1 MFLLYVLVRLI
12 ERGLCSTTTSC
23 SRLLLLLVD
32 GGGTVGSKRRRRRAA
47 GRLRRSRRGGA
58 ATAANAVV
66 NDGDL
71 AALDAKSAV
80 AGASSSEL
88 PCDDCSIYEERE
100 AADAADGT
108 GGGDLLQG
116 ETDDESPVPAPPL
129 RKFTFFYANKELNA
143 AEDALELAL
152 AEARAAAA
160 AERRAKNRK
169 QALEQAAGQLIERT
183 PRRRAHTHV

>member
-12 ERGLCSTTTSC
+12 ERGLCSTTSC
-23 SRLLLLLVD
+23 SRLLLLVD
-32 GGGTVGSKRRRRRAA
+32 GGGAVGSKRRRRRAA
-47 GRLRRSRRGGA
+47 GRLVVRRGRRGGA
-58 ATAANAVV
+58 AATASAAVV

-80 AGASSSEL
+80 AGASEL
-88 PCDDCSIYEERE
+88 PCDDCSIYEEE
-100 AADAADGT
+100 ADT
-108 GGGDLLQG
+108 GGRGGDDQLQG

-129 RKFTFFYANKELNA
+129 RKFTFFYANHELNA
-143 AEDALELAL
+143 AEDALECAL

>member
-12 ERGLCSTTTSC
+12 ERGLCSTTSC
-23 SRLLLLLVD
+23 SRLLLLVD
-32 GGGTVGSKRRRRRAA
+32 GGGAVGSKRRRRRAA
-47 GRLRRSRRGGA
+47 GRLVVRRGRRGGA
-58 ATAANAVV
+58 AATASAAVV

-80 AGASSSEL
+80 AGASEL
-88 PCDDCSIYEERE
+88 PCDDCSIYEEE
-100 AADAADGT
+100 ADTRA

-129 RKFTFFYANKELNA
+129 RKFTFFYANHELNA
-143 AEDALELAL
+143 AEDALECAL